1 MWGGP
6 LREGK
11 TTTWEGGIREPG
23 IVRWPGKVAP
33 MRTSSEVVTTY
44 DIFPTVAAILGVQP
58 NVTID
63 GRDMTPVLLD
73 AAAKTSHDCLYHW
86 KGATGVYEGRQ
97 LDGLWAVRCGAYKV
111 MRREGGGWGGL
122 YRDGYC
128 CME

>member
-1 MWGGP
+1 
-6 LREGK
+6 
-11 TTTWEGGIREPG
+11 
-23 IVRWPGKVAP
+23 

-111 MRREGGGWGGL
+111 MRREGGGWGWPVQRWILL
-122 YRDGYC
+122 YGVMSGVVCVVRQTY
-128 CME
+128 